1 MINIDNISKSFGNKS
16 VLKNLT
22 CQIEESTIYGIIGV
36 NGAGKSTLLRII
48 NGIYLQDSGS
58 VLIDGNTI
66 NDNEDLK
73 QDIAFVADDFY
84 FFHGYKLID
93 LAKFYQALY
102 KRFDMNRFNSII
114 KVLGLDPKGK
124 ISTFSKGMKRQSALA
139 CALSTRAKYMF
150 FDETF
155 DGLDPIKR
163 NDIKTILRKV
173 SHEDGTT
180 IVLTSHNLKEVEDV
194 CDDMGILTSGKLSL
208 EKEVQSSINNNI
220 SKLQIAFND
229 LPSEELIRQQ
239 FKEIHINEIIELK
252 IIGRVVTIVY
262 RGNTDQ
268 GIEAIKTLNP
278 AIIDELPLSLEE
290 SFIYE
295 REKYNN

>member
-1 MINIDNISKSFGNKS
+1 MIKIDNISKSFDNKS

-66 NDNEDLK
+66 NDNENLK

-102 KRFDMNRFNSII
+102 KKFDMTRFNSII
-114 KVLGLDPKGK
+114 KILGLDPKGK

-163 NDIKTILRKV
+163 NDIKNILRKV

-208 EKEVQSSINNNI
+208 EKEVQSSINNSI

-229 LPSEELIRQQ
+229 IPNEEFIRQQ
-239 FKEIHINEIIELK
+239 FKEFHINEIIELK

-262 RGNTDQ
+262 KGNSIQ
-268 GIEAIKTLNP
+268 GMEAIKPLNP
-278 AIIDELPLSLEE
+278 ALVDELPLSLEE

-295 REKYNN
+295 REKYNG

>member
-1 MINIDNISKSFGNKS
+1 MKSEVTKEQIHSFLNGYNPMERIVKIEGDYNDDKMS
-16 VLKNLT
+16 VIYRDENGLK
-22 CQIEESTIYGIIGV
+22 
-36 NGAGKSTLLRII
+36 
-48 NGIYLQDSGS
+48 
-58 VLIDGNTI
+58 
-66 NDNEDLK
+66 
-73 QDIAFVADDFY
+73 
-84 FFHGYKLID
+84 
-93 LAKFYQALY
+93 
-102 KRFDMNRFNSII
+102 
-114 KVLGLDPKGK
+114 
-124 ISTFSKGMKRQSALA
+124 
-139 CALSTRAKYMF
+139 
-150 FDETF
+150 
-155 DGLDPIKR
+155 
-163 NDIKTILRKV
+163 KV

-208 EKEVQSSINNNI
+208 EKEIQSSINNNI

-262 RGNTDQ
+262 RGNIDH
-268 GIEAIKTLNP
+268 GIEAIKPLNP